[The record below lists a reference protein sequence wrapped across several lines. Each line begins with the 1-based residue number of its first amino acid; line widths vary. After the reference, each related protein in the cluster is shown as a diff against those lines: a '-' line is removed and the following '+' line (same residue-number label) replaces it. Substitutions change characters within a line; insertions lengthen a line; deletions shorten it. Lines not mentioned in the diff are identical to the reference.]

1 MMLANK
7 PTRKTREVN
16 MSKPIYNSDGININ
30 LDCKVTQK
38 SDGWYLF
45 ELKNEAIKFFNEK
58 VYGKFSESACVVQC
72 YIKTKEYADEVIQH
86 LRDNDC
92 EVDVMVDLTEDF
104 VEQWNSQYN

>member
-1 MMLANK
+1 M
-7 PTRKTREVN
+7 T
-16 MSKPIYNSDGININ
+16 KPIYNSDGVNIN
-30 LDCKVTQK
+30 YDARVDVKT
-38 SDGWYLF
+38 DGRYFFRLQ
-45 ELKNEAIKFFNEK
+45 NDGIKFFNEK

-92 EVDVMVDLTEDF
+92 EVDVMVDLSPDF